1 METDINFS
9 GSDKKEIFPLSFEQ
23 ERMWFLEQLEPGNPA
38 YNIRGA
44 IQIKG
49 RLNADILDQ
58 SINEIIRRHEILR
71 TTFNIV
77 DEQPRQIIGSPFRVE
92 VPVVDLQKLSAT
104 EREQEAMKLA
114 TQISQQPFN
123 LSNGP
128 VWRISWLLLEETQHI
143 LVLSMHQIVCDGDL
157 SIGIFFQEIAVL
169 YEAFSSNQ
177 PSPLSQLPIQYKEFT
192 LCQREQL
199 LEEIQEAQ
207 LAYWKQQLGDN
218 LPILQ
223 LPTDRPRPVI
233 QTYPGACQKLK
244 LSKHLTSELKLLKE
258 QQGVTLFALLL
269 AAFKT
274 LLYRYTRLEDIIVGS
289 PVSTRNLLDTEGL
302 IGYFENPLV
311 LRTEMSGNP
320 TFLELLSRVA
330 QVISQAEKH
339 QNYPFQKLVE
349 QLKPERYMSISPLF
363 QVLFILRD
371 DLMPTLELP
380 SFTLTTLDVE
390 STFVPYDLCI
400 SIKDTDSGL
409 IWTWEYNTDLFE
421 KTIINRLLKHLQ
433 HLLESIVAS
442 PEKRIGSLP
451 MLTEE
456 EHHQLLVEWN
466 NTKTQYAKTCIHKLV
481 ENQVE
486 QTPDSVAVVWEY
498 QQLTYGELNRR
509 ANKIAHYLQKLGVK
523 PEGLVGICLERSL
536 LLMIAILGVLKAGG
550 AYVPLDPAYP
560 KERLAYMKADANIQ
574 VLLTT
579 ETLLDASS
587 EIAQIVCLDRDWGII
602 SQESDSNP
610 VSQVEPHHLAYIIYT
625 SGSTG
630 LPKGVMME
638 HLALSNL
645 IGWYLKNRIVRAIT
659 LQFAPVS
666 FDISFNDIFSTWCA
680 GGTLVLI
687 SEDVRRNP
695 EALLNFILER
705 KIEKIYLPF
714 VALQQLAEVIDD
726 RTVPTSLR
734 EITITGEQLQI
745 TPAIANFFR
754 RTGCTLHNHYGATEF
769 QDATTFTLTGD
780 ANSWPTLPPIGRP
793 INNIQTYIL
802 DEFYQ
807 PVPIGVP
814 GELYIG
820 GDGIARGYINRL
832 DLTKEKFI
840 PNPFGA
846 GRLYKTGD
854 LARYLRDGNIE
865 HLGRADR
872 QVKIRGFR
880 IELGEIE
887 GLLAKHPT
895 VRESAVIATEDVPG
909 NKRLIAYV
917 VPVQE
922 QVTSQ
927 LELTLRSYLKENLPD
942 YMVPAVIVMLDEMP
956 LTPSGKLD
964 RRALPAPDKSRPELS
979 GALVMPQSD
988 TEKLIAQV
996 WIEVLQLEEVGIH
1009 DNFFELGGNSLLLI
1023 QVHKKLIASFGAGLP
1038 TVALF
1043 QYPTIYALAQHL
1055 SQTQAEKPTVKRHK
1069 SSGRRTQPC
1078 SDIAIIGMSGRFPG
1092 AENIEAF
1099 WQNLREG
1106 VESISLFSDG
1116 EIELD
1121 DHSLLNQPNYVKAG
1135 AVLPNIDLFDAEFF
1149 GYSAKE
1155 ASIIDPQQRIF
1166 LECAWE
1172 ALENAGYNPKVYDG
1186 LVGVYAGSAMSTYL
1200 INNVCPNLGFSARRP
1215 FLCHRL
1221 FREANEFQ
1229 VEQGNGGDHLPMRVS
1244 YKFKLTGPSVNV
1256 QTTCST
1262 SLVAVHLAIQSL
1274 QSGECDM
1281 ALAGGVSIFV
1291 PHKVGYLFQE
1301 GMILSPDGHCR
1312 AFDAQ
1317 AKGTVFGNGV
1327 GIVVLKR
1334 LDEAIALGDNII
1346 AVIKGSAINNDGA
1359 SKVGYTAP
1367 SVEGQAAAI
1376 ATALAVAD
1384 IDASTVSYVE
1394 THGTATPLGDP
1405 IEIAALT
1412 KAFQESTDS
1421 QKNGFCAIGSVKTNV
1436 GHLDEAAGIAGLI
1449 KTVLA
1454 LKHKSIPPSLHF
1466 QQPNPN
1472 IDFANSPFYVNTAL
1486 TEWKTNGTPRRA
1498 GVSSF
1503 GMGGTNCHV
1512 VLEEAPKQVKSQKA
1526 KGKRKNLSE
1535 CPRHILTLS
1544 AKTEKGLE
1552 ELAQRYVNYLES
1564 NLNTELAD
1572 ICFTANTGR
1581 EHFNYRWAVVG
1592 ENKQQFQ
1599 QQ

>member
-1 METDINFS
+1 MKTQILPSSSN
-9 GSDKKEIFPLSFEQ
+9 KKDDFPLSFEQ
-23 ERMWFLEQLEPGNPA
+23 ERMWFLEQLESGNPA

-49 RLNADILDQ
+49 RLNTDILEQ
-58 SINEIIRRHEILR
+58 SINEIIERHEILR

-77 DEQPRQIIGSPFRVE
+77 DGQPRQIIGSPFKLE
-92 VPVVDLQKLSAT
+92 LPVVDLQKLNAT
-104 EREQEAMKLA
+104 FPEQEARRLA
-114 TQISQQPFN
+114 TQIVQQPFN
-123 LSNGP
+123 LSKSP
-128 VWRISWLLLEETQHI
+128 LWRVSLLQIEEAEHI
-143 LVLSMHQIVCDGDL
+143 LVLSMHHIVCDGDR
-157 SIGIFFQEIAVL
+157 SIGLFFREIGAL
-169 YEAFSSNQ
+169 YEAFSSGK
-177 PSPLSQLPIQYKEFT
+177 PSGLVELPIQYKEFA
-192 LCQREQL
+192 LAQRQQL
-199 LEEIQEAQ
+199 LGEILETQ
-207 LAYWKQQLGDN
+207 LTYWKQQLGDN
-218 LPILQ
+218 LPLLQ
-223 LPTDRPRPVI
+223 LPTDRPRPAI
-233 QTYPGACQKLK
+233 QTYPGAYQQLNLSGELTEQLKRLCQQ
-244 LSKHLTSELKLLKE
+244 E
-258 QQGVTLFALLL
+258 GVTLFVTLL

-274 LLYRYTRLEDIIVGS
+274 LLYRYTSQEDIIVGS
-289 PVSTRNLLDTEGL
+289 PVAGRHLPDTEEL
-302 IGYFENPLV
+302 IGYFGNPLV
-311 LRTEMSGNP
+311 LRTDVSGNP

-330 QVISQAEKH
+330 LVVTQAENH
-339 QNYPFQKLVE
+339 QDYPFQKLVE
-349 QLKPERYMSISPLF
+349 QLKPELDMSFPALF

-371 DLMPTLELP
+371 DLMSTLELP
-380 SFTLTTLDVE
+380 SFTLTPLDVE
-390 STFVPYDLCI
+390 GTSVPYDLCI
-400 SIKDTDSGL
+400 SIKKTDSGL
-409 IWTWEYNTDLFE
+409 VWTWEYNTDLFE
-421 KTIINRLLKHLQ
+421 SATITRLLKHFRN
-433 HLLESIVAS
+433 LLESIVEN
-442 PEKRIGSLP
+442 PEGRLGELSI
-451 MLTEE
+451 LTEAE
-456 EHHQLLVEWN
+456 RHQLLVEWN
-466 NTKTQYAKTCIHKLV
+466 NTKIEYPQVCIHKLV
-481 ENQVE
+481 ETQIE
-486 QTPDSVAVVWEY
+486 QTPDAVAVVWEN
-498 QQLTYGELNRR
+498 QQITYGELNCR
-509 ANKIAHYLQKLGVK
+509 ANQLAHYLQKLGVK
-523 PEGLVGICLERSL
+523 PEGLVGICTERSPQML
-536 LLMIAILGVLKAGG
+536 VAILAVLKAGG

-560 KERLAYMKADANIQ
+560 KERLEYMLSDANVQ

-579 ETLLDASS
+579 ETLLLASS
-587 EIAQIVCLDRDWGII
+587 QIAEIAKNQEVVCLDSEWEII
-602 SQESDSNP
+602 STQSDSNP
-610 VSQVEPHHLAYIIYT
+610 VSQVQPHNLAYVIYT

-645 IGWYLKNRIVRAIT
+645 IDWHLLHRTKGART
-659 LQFAPVS
+659 LQFASFS
-666 FDISFNDIFSTWCA
+666 FDISFHEIFSTWCSL
-680 GGTLVLI
+680 GTLVLI

-695 EALLNFILER
+695 EALLNAIALQ
-705 KIEKIYLPF
+705 KIEKLYLPF

-726 RTVPTSLR
+726 GTVPTTVR
-734 EITITGEQLQI
+734 EIMTAGEQLQI
-745 TPAIANFFR
+745 TPAIANFLGQ
-754 RTGCTLHNHYGATEF
+754 TGCTLHNHYGATEC
-769 QDATTFTLTGD
+769 QDVTSFTLTGD
-780 ANSWPTLPPIGRP
+780 VNSWPTLPPIGRP
-793 INNIQTYIL
+793 INNTQIYIL

-820 GDGIARGYINRL
+820 SEGLARGYFNRPN
-832 DLTKEKFI
+832 LTQERFI
-840 PNPFGA
+840 PHPFGS
-846 GRLYKTGD
+846 GSLYRTGD
-854 LARYLRDGNIE
+854 LARYRPDGNIE

-880 IELGEIE
+880 VELGEIE

-895 VRESAVIATEDVPG
+895 VQHSAVIVREDVPG

-917 VPVQE
+917 VPVQSE
-922 QVTSQ
+922 VATQ
-927 LELTLRSYLKENLPD
+927 LELTLRNYLRERLPE
-942 YMVPAVIVMLDEMP
+942 YMVPAAIVMLDKMP

-964 RRALPAPDKSRPELS
+964 RRALPEPDLSRPELS
-979 GALVMPQSD
+979 GALVVPQSD
-988 TEKLIAQV
+988 TEKLIAGV
-996 WIEVLQLEEVGIH
+996 WQDVLQLEEVGIH

-1023 QVHKKLIASFGAGLP
+1023 QVHKKIIEIFGSGLP
-1038 TVALF
+1038 TVSLF

-1078 SDIAIIGMSGRFPG
+1078 SDIAIVGMSGRFPG

-1121 DHSLLNQPNYVKAG
+1121 DLSLLNQPNYVKAG

-1155 ASIIDPQQRIF
+1155 ASIMDPQQRIF

-1172 ALENAGYNPKVYDG
+1172 ALENAGYNPKTYDE

-1317 AKGTVFGNGV
+1317 AQGTVFGNGV

-1334 LDEAIALGDNII
+1334 LDEAIASGDNII

-1359 SKVGYTAP
+1359 DKVGYTAP

-1394 THGTATPLGDP
+1394 THGTATPLGDL

-1412 KAFQESTDS
+1412 KAFRESTDT

-1512 VLEEAPKQVKSQKA
+1512 VLEEAPEQVKSQKA
-1526 KGKRKNLSE
+1526 KGKIYLSVQG
-1535 CPRHILTLS
+1535 I
-1544 AKTEKGLE
+1544 
-1552 ELAQRYVNYLES
+1552 
-1564 NLNTELAD
+1564 
-1572 ICFTANTGR
+1572 F
-1581 EHFNYRWAVVG
+1581 
-1592 ENKQQFQ
+1592 
-1599 QQ
+1599 